1 MLTNTDMLF
10 VSQEHDACAEAEENL
25 QRLLGKKTDLEAH
38 LQVSFRCAGFVLLA
52 YCNWSTLCLTQKKI
66 KNFTTLHIWINRVKQ
81 QNGVLI

>member
-1 MLTNTDMLF
+1 MCVHAWPTCVHARSGKMLTNTDMLF

-52 YCNWSTLCLTQKKI
+52 YCNWSTLCLTQK
-66 KNFTTLHIWINRVKQ
+66 
-81 QNGVLI
+81 